1 MIAGGKGHGGCSWFL
16 GGFLFGPLAL
26 IATIGLR
33 DRKND
38 WNAQRLVAT
47 QEEMLEEMQRKHA
60 WERRQWERE
69 IERQYLQESYS
80 DQTSRQLPPS
90 DEFWEDEI
98 DDEIVDID
106 AVSHDEDELLEYLH
120 TLEYDEDV
128 PELLEKLNALGIET
142 KLQFLERLKWS
153 CEILQGEDV
162 ETMFAKHIW
171 FNDLN
176 KSTETDY
183 SLFWSEDLSSSFDMV
198 CTQDNAYFLRKN
210 YQRS

>member
-33 DRKND
+33 DKKND

-47 QEEMLEEMQRKHA
+47 QEEMLEEIQRKHA

-69 IERQYLQESYS
+69 VERQYLQESYS
-80 DQTSRQLPPS
+80 ETPSRQLPPS
-90 DEFWEDEI
+90 DEFWEDEQ

-106 AVSHDEDELLEYLH
+106 AVSNDEDEFVEYLH

-128 PELLEKLNALGIET
+128 PDLISNLKALGIET
-142 KLQFLERLKWS
+142 KKQFLERFKWS
-153 CEILQGEDV
+153 CEIVEGEVV
-162 ETMFAKHIW
+162 EILFAKHIW
-171 FNDLN
+171 FDDLN
-176 KSTETDY
+176 KSDETDY
-183 SLFWSEDLSSSFDMV
+183 LKFWQDDLSFSFDMV
-198 CTQDNAYFLRKN
+198 CTQDNAYFLKKSR
-210 YQRS
+210 QRP